1 MPDKLDGK
9 AAVVTG
15 GDRGIGRDVAIRLAQ
30 EGADV
35 AIVYRANREGADQ
48 VVREIER
55 SGRRSVAIQA
65 DVGRVAEAQRLISE
79 SAAYLNQL
87 SILINNAGVEK
98 NAPFWEVSEADFDQV
113 LNTNLKGL
121 FFVTQAFVN
130 YLMQVE
136 RGGKIINISSVHEEL
151 PFPHFSPYCASKGGV
166 KMITRTLAIELA
178 PMGITVNSVTPGAIK
193 TPINQPLLNDRSKLE
208 AVLRNIPLHRL
219 GEPSDVAGVVA
230 FLACADADYI
240 TGASIVVDGGLMWN
254 YQEQ

>member
-1 MPDKLDGK
+1 MTGKLDGK
-9 AAVVTG
+9 AAIVTG

-35 AIVYRANREGADQ
+35 AIVYRKNREGADE
-48 VVREIER
+48 VVGEIER

-65 DVGRVAEAQRLISE
+65 DVGRVSDAERLISE
-79 SAAYLNQL
+79 SAAQLEKL
-87 SILINNAGVEK
+87 SILVNNAGIEK
-98 NAPFWEVSEADFDQV
+98 NAPFWEVSEADYDQV
-113 LNTNLKGL
+113 LDTNLKGV
-121 FFVTQAFVN
+121 FFVTQAFVR
-130 YLMQVE
+130 YLRQVK
-136 RGGKIINISSVHEEL
+136 RGGKIINMSSVHEEL

-178 PMGITVNSVTPGAIK
+178 PMGITVNAVAPGAIK
-193 TPINQPLLNDRSKLE
+193 TPINQELLNDRAKLD

-219 GEPSDVAGVVA
+219 GEPSDVAGAVA
-230 FLACADADYI
+230 FLASADADYI

>member
-1 MPDKLDGK
+1 MPANLDGK
-9 AAVVTG
+9 AALVTG
-15 GDRGIGRDVAIRLAQ
+15 GDRGIGRDVAIRLSQ

-65 DVGRVAEAQRLISE
+65 DVGRVADAQRLISE
-79 SAAYLNQL
+79 SAAHLSKL
-87 SILINNAGVEK
+87 SILVNNAGVEK
-98 NAPFWEVSEADFDQV
+98 NAPFWEVSEEDFDHV

-121 FFVTQAFVN
+121 FFVTQALVR
-130 YLMQVE
+130 YLME
-136 RGGKIINISSVHEEL
+136 AKRGGKIINISSVHEEL
-151 PFPHFSPYCASKGGV
+151 PFPHFAPYCASKGGV

-193 TPINQPLLNDRSKLE
+193 TPINQELLNDPTKLE